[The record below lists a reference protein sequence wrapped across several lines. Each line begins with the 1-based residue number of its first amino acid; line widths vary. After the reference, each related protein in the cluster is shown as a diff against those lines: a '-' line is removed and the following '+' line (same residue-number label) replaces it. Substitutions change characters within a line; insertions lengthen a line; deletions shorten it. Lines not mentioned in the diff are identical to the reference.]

1 MKHLALRF
9 CSLRPVQLTEE
20 VNDAREE
27 EYLICLRQLKRVLP
41 KSFDLL
47 ICENTVNDPEEIRN
61 IVYL

>member
-1 MKHLALRF
+1 MKHLALGF